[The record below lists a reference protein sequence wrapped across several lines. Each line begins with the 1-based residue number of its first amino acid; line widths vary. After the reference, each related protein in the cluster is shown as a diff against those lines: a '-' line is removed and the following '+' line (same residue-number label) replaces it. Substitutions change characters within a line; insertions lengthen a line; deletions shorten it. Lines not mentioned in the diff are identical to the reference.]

1 MDRLSYWLVIGFLY
15 PLSKLPFAALYF
27 LSDFAYYIIYY
38 LVRYR
43 RKVVTQ
49 NLSRAFPE
57 KTEQEITAI
66 AKKFYSSFCDIIIEN
81 VKFLTISAT
90 ELERRFQ
97 ITNHEVVDE
106 LYEQRRSAI
115 TTLGH
120 MGNWEMA
127 GLNASHTVGHHSLA
141 IYKPLKNKHF
151 DALARKKRARFGMEL
166 VAQNRM
172 RHLLNTLDKEACL
185 FHFITDQTPG
195 GKAPSHWMTFMNQEA
210 PIYLGTERVAKMTN
224 LPVFYCHILRQ
235 KRGYY
240 TLELKV
246 VTDNPSTCVP
256 NEITERHT
264 QLLEANIRE
273 QPESWL
279 WSHRRWK
286 HRKPN

>member
-1 MDRLSYWLVIGFLY
+1 MDRLSYWLVVGLLY
-15 PLSKLPFAALYF
+15 PLSRLPFGVLY
-27 LSDFAYYIIYY
+27 LVSDFLYYIIYHV
-38 LVRYR
+38 VRYR
-43 RKVVTQ
+43 RKVVYQ

-57 KTEQEITAI
+57 KSEKEVTVI
-66 AKKFYSSFCDIIIEN
+66 AKKFYRSFCDIIVEN
-81 VKFLTISAT
+81 VKFLTISAY
-90 ELERRFQ
+90 ELERRFK
-97 ITNHEVVDE
+97 IVNHEIMDE
-106 LYEQRRSAI
+106 LFLERRSAI

-151 DALARKKRARFGMEL
+151 DELARKMRARFGMEL

-172 RHLLNTLDKEACL
+172 RHLLSTLDKEACL

-195 GKAPSHWMTFMNQEA
+195 GKAPSHWMPFMNQEA

-224 LPVFYCHILRQ
+224 LPVYYCHILRV
-235 KRGYY
+235 KRGFY
-240 TLELKV
+240 TLELKE
-246 VTDNPSTCVP
+246 VTENPSQCAP
-256 NEITERHT
+256 NEITEKHT
-264 QLLEANIRE
+264 RLLEANIHE

-286 HRKPN
+286 HKKPI

>member
-1 MDRLSYWLVIGFLY
+1 M
-15 PLSKLPFAALYF
+15 
-27 LSDFAYYIIYY
+27 YY

-81 VKFLTISAT
+81 VKFLTVSAN
-90 ELERRFQ
+90 ELEQRFQ

-106 LYEQRRSAI
+106 LYQQRRSAI

-151 DALARKKRARFGMEL
+151 DALARKMRARFGMEL

-172 RHLLNTLDKEACL
+172 RHLLTTLDKEACL

-246 VTDNPSTCVP
+246 VTDNPSTCAP

-279 WSHRRWK
+279 WSHKRWK

>member
-1 MDRLSYWLVIGFLY
+1 MARLSYWLVLGFLY
-15 PLSKLPFAALYF
+15 PLSRLPFGVLYL
-27 LSDFAYYIIYY
+27 LSDGLYY
-38 LVRYR
+38 LVYYLARYR
-43 RKVVTQ
+43 RKVVRQ
-49 NLSRAFPE
+49 NLTRAFPE
-57 KTEQEITAI
+57 KKQTEIFAI
-66 AKKFYSSFCDIIIEN
+66 ERRFYRSFCDVILEN
-81 VKFLTISAT
+81 VKFLTISAY
-90 ELERRFQ
+90 ELERRFK
-97 ITNHEVVDE
+97 IVNHDVVDE

-151 DALARKKRARFGMEL
+151 DELARKMRARFGMEL

-172 RHLLNTLDKEACL
+172 RHLLGTLEREACL

-195 GKAPSHWMTFMNQEA
+195 GKAPSHWMTFMNQDA

-224 LPVFYCHILRQ
+224 LPVFYCHILRE
-235 KRGYY
+235 KRGFY
-240 TLELKV
+240 TLELKE
-246 VTDNPSTCVP
+246 VTDNPSQCAP
-256 NEITERHT
+256 NAITEKHT
-264 QLLEANIRE
+264 HLLEANIRE

-286 HRKPN
+286 HVRPI

>member
-1 MDRLSYWLVIGFLY
+1 
-15 PLSKLPFAALYF
+15 
-27 LSDFAYYIIYY
+27 
-38 LVRYR
+38 VRYR
-43 RKVVTQ
+43 RKVVAQ
-49 NLSRAFPE
+49 NLSRAFPG
-57 KTEQEITAI
+57 KTEQEITVI
-66 AKKFYSSFCDIIIEN
+66 AKKFYHSFCDIIIEN
-81 VKFLTISAT
+81 VKFLTISAF
-90 ELERRFQ
+90 ELKQRFQ
-97 ITNHEVVDE
+97 IINHEVVDE

-151 DALARKKRARFGMEL
+151 DELARKMRARFGMEL

-172 RHLLNTLDKEACL
+172 RHLLGMLDKEACL

-195 GKAPSHWMTFMNQEA
+195 GKAPSHWMTFMNQGA

-240 TLELKV
+240 TLELKL
-246 VTDNPSTCVP
+246 VTDDPSTCAP

-264 QLLEANIRE
+264 HFLEANIRE

-286 HRKPN
+286 HKKPN

>member
-1 MDRLSYWLVIGFLY
+1 MDRLSYWLVIGLLY
-15 PLSKLPFAALYF
+15 PISKLPFGVLYL
-27 LSDFAYYIIYY
+27 LSDFAYYIMYY

-43 RKVVTQ
+43 RKVVEQ

-57 KTEQEITAI
+57 KTEQEITVI
-66 AKKFYSSFCDIIIEN
+66 AKKFYRSFCDIVIEN

-90 ELERRFQ
+90 ELEQRFQ

-106 LYEQRRSAI
+106 LYNQRRSAI

-151 DALARKKRARFGMEL
+151 DALARKMRARFGMEL

-172 RHLLNTLDKEACL
+172 RHLLTTLDKEACL

-195 GKAPSHWMTFMNQEA
+195 GKAPSHWMTFMSQEA

-246 VTDNPSTCVP
+246 VTEDPSTCTP

>member
-151 DALARKKRARFGMEL
+151 DALARKMRARFGMEL

>member
-1 MDRLSYWLVIGFLY
+1 M
-15 PLSKLPFAALYF
+15 
-27 LSDFAYYIIYY
+27 YY

-43 RKVVTQ
+43 RKVVEQ

-57 KTEQEITAI
+57 KTEQEITVI
-66 AKKFYSSFCDIIIEN
+66 AKKFYRSFCDIVIEN

-90 ELERRFQ
+90 ELEQRFQ

-106 LYEQRRSAI
+106 LYNQRRSAI

-151 DALARKKRARFGMEL
+151 DALARKMRARFGMEL

-172 RHLLNTLDKEACL
+172 RHLLTTLDKEACL

-195 GKAPSHWMTFMNQEA
+195 GKAPSHWMTFMSQEA

-246 VTDNPSTCVP
+246 VTEDPSTCTP